1 MANIEIKKLADF
13 PQSKFEVTVHGSQV
27 TKHEVTVTR
36 EYYEKLTSG
45 AVSAEEL
52 LETSFAFL
60 LAREPNT
67 SILSAFDLTVISR
80 YFPEYE
86 REIKSKF

>member
-1 MANIEIKKLADF
+1 MANIEIKKLEDF
-13 PQSKFEVTVHGSQV
+13 PQSKFEVTVHGERV
-27 TKHEVTVTR
+27 TQHEVTVTR
-36 EYYEKLTSG
+36 EYYETLTAG

-52 LETSFAFL
+52 VKTSFAFL

-67 SILSAFDLTVISR
+67 SILAAFDLTVISS

-86 REIKSKF
+86 REIKRKF